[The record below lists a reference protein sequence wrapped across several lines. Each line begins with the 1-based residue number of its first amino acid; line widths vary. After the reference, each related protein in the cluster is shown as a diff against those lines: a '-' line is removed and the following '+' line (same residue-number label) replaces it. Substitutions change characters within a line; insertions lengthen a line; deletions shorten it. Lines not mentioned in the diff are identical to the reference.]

1 MNKKKKLIAM
11 ENMRVRVSGSI
22 KEIKER
28 DPAIIREWDLAIA
41 QENAK
46 ESQLR

>member
-1 MNKKKKLIAM
+1 MKKVIAM
-11 ENMRVRVSGSI
+11 DDLRVRITGNME
-22 KEIKER
+22 EIKVK

-41 QENAK
+41 KQNAK